1 MVRRKT
7 VLLVARRRRRVTLG
21 HVPWPGTQ
29 APQLEDREQQ
39 VALAVVH
46 SRVVQ
51 LVEEVVHLED
61 NISAQPIQ
69 IAAIQKE
76 RLTYSVSYRNQYRD
90 VARVQALHQLIS
102 FRSG

>member
-1 MVRRKT
+1 MQIGELNVKKPHLSQKHHWVRLLWHRRHPGHLSCNGWRQSSLLSMVWRKT
-7 VLLVARRRRRVTLG
+7 VLLVARRRRRMSLG

-51 LVEEVVHLED
+51 LVEEVVHL
-61 NISAQPIQ
+61 
-69 IAAIQKE
+69 
-76 RLTYSVSYRNQYRD
+76 
-90 VARVQALHQLIS
+90 
-102 FRSG
+102 

>member
-1 MVRRKT
+1 M
-7 VLLVARRRRRVTLG
+7 TLG

-29 APQLEDREQQ
+29 APQLEDREQE

-51 LVEEVVHLED
+51 LVEEVVHLMN
-61 NISAQPIQ
+61 NISAQHILF
-69 IAAIQKE
+69 AAIQME

>member
-7 VLLVARRRRRVTLG
+7 VLLVARRRRRVSLG
-21 HVPWPGTQ
+21 HVAWPGTQ

-51 LVEEVVHLED
+51 LVEEVVHLKN
-61 NISAQPIQ
+61 NILAQPIQ
-69 IAAIQKE
+69 IAAYQME
-76 RLTYSVSYRNQYRD
+76 RLTYSVS
-90 VARVQALHQLIS
+90 
-102 FRSG
+102 

>member
-1 MVRRKT
+1 M
-7 VLLVARRRRRVTLG
+7 TLG

-51 LVEEVVHLED
+51 LVEEVVHLEND
-61 NISAQPIQ
+61 KIDIQ
-69 IAAIQKE
+69 GK
-76 RLTYSVSYRNQYRD
+76 RCVSCRSQYRD
-90 VARVQALHQLIS
+90 VA
-102 FRSG
+102 

>member
-1 MVRRKT
+1 MLSMVRRKT

-21 HVPWPGTQ
+21 HVPWSGTQ

-51 LVEEVVHLED
+51 LMEEVVHLEN
-61 NISAQPIQ
+61 NIYQP
-69 IAAIQKE
+69 AHPNC
-76 RLTYSVSYRNQYRD
+76 S
-90 VARVQALHQLIS
+90 IS
-102 FRSG
+102 NGKIDIKCI

>member
-51 LVEEVVHLED
+51 LVEEVVHLEN

-69 IAAIQKE
+69 IAAIQME
-76 RLTYSVSYRNQYRD
+76 LLTYSVSYRNQYRD

>member
-7 VLLVARRRRRVTLG
+7 VLLVARRRRRRVTLG
-21 HVPWPGTQ
+21 HVPWSGTQ

-51 LVEEVVHLED
+51 LVEEVVHLGN

-69 IAAIQKE
+69 IAAYQME

-90 VARVQALHQLIS
+90 VA
-102 FRSG
+102 

>member
-7 VLLVARRRRRVTLG
+7 VLLVARRRRRVTLV

-51 LVEEVVHLED
+51 LVEEVVHLEK
-61 NISAQPIQ
+61 NVYQPSPSKLQ
-69 IAAIQKE
+69 HFKWK
-76 RLTYSVSYRNQYRD
+76 D
-90 VARVQALHQLIS
+90 
-102 FRSG
+102 

>member
-1 MVRRKT
+1 MIRRKT
-7 VLLVARRRRRVTLG
+7 VLLVARRRRRMSLG

-51 LVEEVVHLED
+51 LVEEVVHLMN
-61 NISAQPIQ
+61 NISAQHILF
-69 IAAIQKE
+69 AAIQME
-76 RLTYSVSYRNQYRD
+76 RLTYSVS
-90 VARVQALHQLIS
+90 
-102 FRSG
+102 

>member
-7 VLLVARRRRRVTLG
+7 VLLVARRRRWVTLG

-29 APQLEDREQQ
+29 APQLEDREQE

-51 LVEEVVHLED
+51 LVEEVVHLKN
-61 NISAQPIQ
+61 NILAQPIQ
-69 IAAIQKE
+69 IAAYQME
-76 RLTYSVSYRNQYRD
+76 RLTYSVS
-90 VARVQALHQLIS
+90 
-102 FRSG
+102 

>member
-1 MVRRKT
+1 M
-7 VLLVARRRRRVTLG
+7 TLG

-51 LVEEVVHLED
+51 LVEEVVHLEN
-61 NISAQPIQ
+61 NIYQPSPPKLQ
-69 IAAIQKE
+69 HFKWK
-76 RLTYSVSYRNQYRD
+76 D
-90 VARVQALHQLIS
+90 
-102 FRSG
+102 

>member
-1 MVRRKT
+1 M
-7 VLLVARRRRRVTLG
+7 TLG
-21 HVPWPGTQ
+21 HVPWSGTQ

-51 LVEEVVHLED
+51 LVEEVVHLEND
-61 NISAQPIQ
+61 ISAQPIQ

-90 VARVQALHQLIS
+90 VA
-102 FRSG
+102 

>member
-1 MVRRKT
+1 M
-7 VLLVARRRRRVTLG
+7 LLVARRRRRMSLG

-51 LVEEVVHLED
+51 LVEEVVHLMN
-61 NISAQPIQ
+61 NISAQHILF
-69 IAAIQKE
+69 AAIQME
-76 RLTYSVSYRNQYRD
+76 RLAYSVS
-90 VARVQALHQLIS
+90 
-102 FRSG
+102 

>member
-51 LVEEVVHLED
+51 LVEEVVHLKN
-61 NISAQPIQ
+61 NILAQPIQ
-69 IAAIQKE
+69 IAAYQME
-76 RLTYSVSYRNQYRD
+76 RLTYSVS
-90 VARVQALHQLIS
+90 
-102 FRSG
+102 

>member
-1 MVRRKT
+1 MLSMVRRKT
-7 VLLVARRRRRVTLG
+7 VLLVARRRRRVSLG
-21 HVPWPGTQ
+21 HVAWPGTQ

-51 LVEEVVHLED
+51 LVEEVVHLEN

-69 IAAIQKE
+69 IAAYQME
-76 RLTYSVSYRNQYRD
+76 RLTYSVS
-90 VARVQALHQLIS
+90 
-102 FRSG
+102 